1 MIYKEKLALYDQL
14 VTECIGVERK
24 GKSMPYTSAN
34 GHMFS
39 FLNKNGD
46 LGFRFAK
53 EVQEKYIAEW
63 DSSHMVSH
71 GAIMKGYVLIT
82 DDMLDDLGKLKEY
95 LLESHKY
102 VMTLAPK

>member
-1 MIYKEKLALYDQL
+1 MYNEKLALYDQL
-14 VTECIGVERK
+14 VTECEGFERK
-24 GKSMPYTSAN
+24 GRTMPYTSAN

-46 LGFRFAK
+46 LGFRYSK
-53 EVQEKYIAEW
+53 TVQEKYIQEW

-82 DDMLDDLGKLKEY
+82 DTMLNDLDKLKSY
-95 LLESHKY
+95 LMESYEY
-102 VMTLAPK
+102 VMSLDPK